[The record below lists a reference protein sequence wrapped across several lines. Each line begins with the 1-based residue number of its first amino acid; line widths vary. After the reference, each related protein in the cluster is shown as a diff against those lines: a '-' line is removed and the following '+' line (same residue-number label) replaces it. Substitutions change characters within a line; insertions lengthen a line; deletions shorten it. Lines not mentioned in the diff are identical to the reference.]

1 MGLEQGGADIFGEA
15 KGAEQL
21 TQTQILEAIQQAVEN
36 PPAPPA
42 PEGGATAENQETGL
56 SFVAWLKITLM
67 SIVYPAWYDRS
78 ANAIRNQVQSGTI
91 TTLTTCTTVTGLTNI
106 DGYQGKL
113 LLINQNISAWAGVVR
128 ARIS

>member
-21 TQTQILEAIQQAVEN
+21 TQTQILEAIKTAVEN

-42 PEGGATAENQETGL
+42 PEGGATEQNQIEGL
-56 SFVAWLKITLM
+56 GIILFLKAILM
-67 SIVYPAWYDRS
+67 KIAFPSWFDPT

-91 TTLTTCTTVTGLTNI
+91 TTVTTVTTITGLTNL
-106 DGYQGKL
+106 DGYQSKL
-113 LLINQNISAWAGVVR
+113 LVINQNISAWAGVVR
-128 ARIS
+128 SRIS